1 MRLVI
6 IITLVLLFISCSD
19 VFAYKKYSYDSNGNR
34 IYTQITPEIA
44 HKNKSRKRHAHVYV
58 PREKRKYRP
67 FTRNKKRTLSQFAK
81 GQ

>member
-1 MRLVI
+1 MRFFVLTI
-6 IITLVLLFISCSD
+6 ILCFILNLEAY
-19 VFAYKKYSYDSNGNR
+19 AYKKYSYDSNGNR

-44 HKNKSRKRHAHVYV
+44 HKNKSRKRHSHIYV

-67 FTRNKKRTLSQFAK
+67 MGCSRKRTLSQFAK